1 MASTPTTASTI
12 GARPTGRAAERHR
25 HDATSTP
32 AGAAVRIDGVNVTY
46 ASSSRSGTVEAV
58 RNATLHVEAG
68 TIMALLGPSGCGKT
82 SLLRAIAGLERP
94 TAGSITIG
102 DRTVS
107 DTTTWVHPEQRSVG
121 MVFQDGALF
130 PHLSVAD
137 NVAFG
142 LRSASSKLSKRD
154 RVARV
159 AEMLDLVDLADY
171 GDRLPGTL
179 SGGQQQRIA
188 LARSLAPQP
197 SVLLLDEP
205 FSALDAALR
214 LQVRADVADIVR
226 SVGVTTVFVTHDQD
240 EAFVLGD
247 RVAVLRAGHIEQV
260 GTPDELYRHPHTRW
274 VAGFVGEANLVRGR
288 LRPDGTVDTLLGRV
302 PVGTGAVR
310 ADRDARPEPSVRD
323 DGRDDG
329 RDDDGIAVE
338 VSRDGSPVDVL
349 VRPEQ
354 VDLRPGDCALVTNV
368 EYYGHDV
375 RYELELDDGS
385 ILAARTKSGDLHQ
398 RGDRLCVRF
407 EGSPTEAW
415 SADGGT
421 VEGASTLL
429 TP

>member
-1 MASTPTTASTI
+1 MASTPTTASTAASTASPV
-12 GARPTGRAAERHR
+12 GARPTDRLAERHR
-25 HDATSTP
+25 HAPTPTP

-46 ASSSRSGTVEAV
+46 ASSRRSGTVEAV

-107 DTTTWVHPEQRSVG
+107 DASTWMHPEQRSVG

-142 LRSASSKLSKRD
+142 LRSASSRLSKRD
-154 RVARV
+154 RAARV
-159 AEMLDLVDLADY
+159 AEMLELVDLADY

-205 FSALDAALR
+205 FSALDTALR

-247 RVAVLRAGHIEQV
+247 RVAVLRDGHIEQV

-288 LRPDGTVDTLLGRV
+288 LRSDGTVDTLLGRV

-310 ADRDARPEPSVRD
+310 IDRDAPIDRS
-323 DGRDDG
+323 G
-329 RDDDGIAVE
+329 AVAGDTSGE
-338 VSRDGSPVDVL
+338 GSPVDVL

-407 EGSPTEAW
+407 EGAATEAW
-415 SADGGT
+415 SADGED

>member
-1 MASTPTTASTI
+1 MASTPTTASVAT
-12 GARPTGRAAERHR
+12 GTPSSAVPARHDRHRAAT
-25 HDATSTP
+25 AP

-58 RNATLHVEAG
+58 RDATLHVEAG

-107 DTTTWVHPEQRSVG
+107 GPSTWVRPEQRSVG

-142 LRSASSKLSKRD
+142 LRSASSKMSKRE
-154 RVARV
+154 RAARV

-247 RVAVLRAGHIEQV
+247 RVAVLREGRIEQV
-260 GTPDELYRHPHTRW
+260 GTPDELYRHPQTRW

-288 LRPDGTVDTLLGRV
+288 LRSDGTVDTLLGRV
-302 PVGTGAVR
+302 PVDVGAVR
-310 ADRDARPEPSVRD
+310 ADRDAPVDRD
-323 DGRDDG
+323 ARVGRSGDLG
-329 RDDDGIAVE
+329 
-338 VSRDGSPVDVL
+338 VSSDGSPVDVL

-354 VDLRPGDCALVTNV
+354 VELRSGDCALVTNV

-385 ILAARTKSGDLHQ
+385 ILAARTKSGELHQ

-407 EGSPTEAW
+407 DGAPTEAW
-415 SADGGT
+415 SADGAD